1 MAEFII
7 KTDDVL
13 GPDERYGLFSPTQ
26 SYLHGTA
33 FYMNKEGNEVE
44 VSAVTSS
51 KESGYQWNDLKYVGI
66 VPHVTR
72 QGLPSLRSSNFIK
85 RKWISMDYSTRFT
98 KYSYT
103 LIFQAL
109 ICLKNYYIYSFER
122 VSGEQL
128 FLLRI

>member
-26 SYLHGTA
+26 SYLHGTI
-33 FYMNKEGNEVE
+33 FYINKEGNEVE

-66 VPHVTR
+66 VTHVTR

-98 KYSYT
+98 KS
-103 LIFQAL
+103 
-109 ICLKNYYIYSFER
+109 S
-122 VSGEQL
+122 
-128 FLLRI
+128 